1 VNYLT
6 LMRHASASNET
17 SLYRDIDR
25 PLSRNG
31 IEEAITTAKSIGSR
45 NPKPSKIVSSS
56 ATRTEQTAEI
66 IINENN
72 WKSVVL
78 ESEPELYLASCNSL
92 INKINQLSV
101 TLEHIMVVSHN
112 PGLSDLVEYLLPHLK
127 ITMPTC
133 SYLTVQFSTGVTD
146 LNFEF
151 EIKDYSYSENTDTN

>member
-1 VNYLT
+1 MNYLT

-112 PGLSDLVEYLLPHLK
+112 PGLSDLVE
-127 ITMPTC
+127 
-133 SYLTVQFSTGVTD
+133 
-146 LNFEF
+146 
-151 EIKDYSYSENTDTN
+151 